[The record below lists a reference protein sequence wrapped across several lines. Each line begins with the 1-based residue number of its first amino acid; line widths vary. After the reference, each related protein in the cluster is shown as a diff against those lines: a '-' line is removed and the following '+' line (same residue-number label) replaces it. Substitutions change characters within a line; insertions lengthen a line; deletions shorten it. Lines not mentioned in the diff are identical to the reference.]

1 MPTPRWTALT
11 SALVLTLLGF
21 SGRNPGVESATTD
34 STAARTGQ
42 WDIGVAVNTC
52 AKGQLRPCT

>member
-1 MPTPRWTALT
+1 L
-11 SALVLTLLGF
+11 ALVLTLLGF